1 MDITKVYKENMPP
14 VKLIGKRYTNEDRDE
29 MGTFVRY

>member
-14 VKLIGKRYTNEDRDE
+14 VKLIGKRYTNEDLRALL
-29 MGTFVRY
+29 TAVV